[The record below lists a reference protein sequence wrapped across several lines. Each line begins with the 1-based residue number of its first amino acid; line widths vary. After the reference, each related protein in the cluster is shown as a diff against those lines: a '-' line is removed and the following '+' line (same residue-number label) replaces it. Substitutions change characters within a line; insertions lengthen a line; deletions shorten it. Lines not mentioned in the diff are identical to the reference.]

1 MVMISIILEILYMDK
16 LAPMYKTIIP
26 SAFRLPETIPI
37 TYNLMLKIIIS
48 YNIFLIIKISQI
60 MVYMS
65 FGFPVMVT
73 TPISPILPSIHHYCY
88 LTSLPIQ
95 PLFHITNHQVKPL
108 QHICVRPWIWNF
120 KLLFFLG
127 GDVSYFS
134 SDILNMQKCC

>member
-73 TPISPILPSIHHYCY
+73 TPISPILPSIIIVISPLYLSNLSFTLPTTKLNLFNIYVLDLEFEILSCY
-88 LTSLPIQ
+88 
-95 PLFHITNHQVKPL
+95 
-108 QHICVRPWIWNF
+108 
-120 KLLFFLG
+120 
-127 GDVSYFS
+127 S
-134 SDILNMQKCC
+134 S